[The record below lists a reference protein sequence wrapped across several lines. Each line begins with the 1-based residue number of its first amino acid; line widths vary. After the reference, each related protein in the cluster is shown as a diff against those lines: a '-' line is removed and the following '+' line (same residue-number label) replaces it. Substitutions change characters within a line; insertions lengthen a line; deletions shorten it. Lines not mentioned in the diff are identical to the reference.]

1 MTLRFNF
8 WCPPGNEARGRIY
21 VQGLPCA
28 AKVWL
33 QRGRKDQLQIA
44 SDNMDEV
51 PDDAM
56 EVILQDLRGSG
67 MLAEAD
73 KEPSFDAVVLMARSV
88 VSARPNSGRQAPAS
102 FPARPAEAAPSHD
115 LDITSIANITQPIHI
130 QVDHREPAQIVELL
144 RQAPHTT
151 VEVCALDLGDYL
163 IDGRI
168 LVERKSVADFEAS
181 VIDEDKRLFN
191 QSERMKHQPELL
203 AVLILEGDVFGRRQR
218 LSVQQIS
225 GAITFLGMIQGL
237 NVITSL
243 DAIHTSYLLIKLGA
257 HAGSG
262 LGYELGLRS
271 RKPKALLSARSYVL
285 EGVPGVSAGL
295 AKALLAHFGSI
306 AAISASSVDGLMA
319 VPGIG
324 QKRAAQ
330 IQEVLAGTKA

>member
-8 WCPPGNEARGRIY
+8 WCPPGNDARGRIY
-21 VQGLPCA
+21 IQGLPCA

-33 QRGRKDQLQIA
+33 QRGRNDKLQVA
-44 SDNMDEV
+44 SDDMSEV
-51 PDDAM
+51 PDDVM
-56 EVILQDLRGSG
+56 EVILKDLRESGLLSGS
-67 MLAEAD
+67 D
-73 KEPSFDAVVLMARSV
+73 KEPSFDAIAIAARG
-88 VSARPNSGRQAPAS
+88 AAKGRPNPGRPAPGS
-102 FPARPAEAAPSHD
+102 FPVRPAQAAASHD

-130 QVDHREPAQIVELL
+130 QVDHREPPQIVELL
-144 RQAPHTT
+144 RHAPNTT
-151 VEVCALDLGDYL
+151 VEVCALELGDYL

-218 LSVQQIS
+218 MSVQQIS
-225 GAITFLGMIQGL
+225 GAITFLGMIQGM
-237 NVITSL
+237 NVINSL
-243 DAIHTSYLLIKLGA
+243 DSTHTAYLLVKMGQ

-295 AKALLAHFGSI
+295 AKLLLAHFGSI
-306 AAISASSVDGLMA
+306 AGIAVATEAELMG
-319 VPGIG
+319 VLGIG

-330 IQEVLAGTKA
+330 IREVLS